1 MTWVGR
7 RMPRSEDRALV
18 SGHGWFTADAAAGA
32 RAVAFVRSPVARG
45 RILGIEAPDGALVV
59 TASELAGIGGI
70 RPLLHRPDYV
80 PVEQPILAGT
90 EVTFA
95 GQPVAAVLAAS
106 REEAE
111 DVAEQVYVDLDVE
124 DAVVDVDAAL
134 AAGAPL
140 VHPHAAGNVL
150 VEGKVETRGFAEAVA
165 NGAVVVEIDVR
176 SRRQNATPLEAR
188 GGRAAFDRRT
198 GRVTLTCSTQMPHML
213 RTGIAD
219 CLGMPERELRVVAPD
234 VGGGFG
240 QKMALIPEYVFLVWA
255 ARRFGGALAW
265 IEDRRENL
273 VASFHSRDQRHLV
286 RGAFA
291 PDGRLLAV
299 EADIRCNVGAYSCY
313 PVTCG
318 VEPLM
323 AMAEFPGPYD
333 VREYKVRSRGVATN
347 TCPMAPYRGVS
358 RPAITFSMERLMDC
372 AAGRLGIDPA
382 DIRRRNL
389 VTTFPYKTET
399 GLTYDEGSYVEAVDV
414 AVETVDVPAF
424 RARQRTA
431 WAEGRYIGLGFAVFN
446 ERSGYGTPAFAARS
460 MDITPGYER
469 VEIAMDPSGHVEL
482 RIGASPHGQGLQQ
495 ALRQLV
501 ADILGVAP
509 DTVHVIHGDTDATP
523 YGWGTFASRSMVI
536 CGGACKLAAEKL
548 ASRLRVVAGM
558 LLQADAAGITL
569 AEGEARVPCGGQ
581 VRIAEVARAAYHRS
595 HRFGNHQDSGL
606 MAFATY
612 DPPGTYSNA
621 CHAAIV
627 EVDAETGGVRIE
639 RFVAVEDA
647 GLLIN
652 PMVAEGQVQGGIAQ
666 GIANALLEEIVY
678 DAAGNV
684 LTASLADFLPPT
696 AREIPQIEILHLE
709 TVTDASITKAKGL
722 GEGGAIGAP
731 AAVIN
736 AICDALTPFGV
747 QLTEM
752 PATPQRIRAAIRAA
766 ERRTAA

>member
-1 MTWVGR
+1 VI
-7 RMPRSEDRALV
+7 
-18 SGHGWFTADAAAGA
+18 AA
-32 RAVAFVRSPVARG
+32 
-45 RILGIEAPDGALVV
+45 
-59 TASELAGIGGI
+59 T
-70 RPLLHRPDYV
+70 
-80 PVEQPILAGT
+80 
-90 EVTFA
+90 
-95 GQPVAAVLAAS
+95 

-111 DVAEQVYVDLDVE
+111 DIAEQVFVDIDVE
-124 DAVVDVDAAL
+124 DAVVDLDDALEHGAAL
-134 AAGAPL
+134 
-140 VHPHAAGNVL
+140 VHSHAAGNIL
-150 VEGKVETRGFAEAVA
+150 VEGRVETKGFAEAIA
-165 NGAVVVEIDVR
+165 AGAAVVEIDVR
-176 SRRQNATPLEAR
+176 SRRQNATPLEGR
-188 GGRAAFDRRT
+188 GGHAAFDRRT

-240 QKMALIPEYVFLVWA
+240 QKMALIPEYIFLVWA
-255 ARRFGGALAW
+255 ARRYGGSLAW
-265 IEDRRENL
+265 VEDRRENL
-273 VASFHSRDQRHLV
+273 TASFHSRDQRHLV

-291 PDGRLLAV
+291 ADGRLLAV

-333 VREYKVRSRGVATN
+333 VQEYRVRSRGVTTN

-372 AAGRLGIDPA
+372 AAVRLGIDPIE
-382 DIRRRNL
+382 IRRLNL
-389 VTTFPYKTET
+389 VSAFPFRTVT
-399 GLTYDEGSYVEAVDV
+399 GLTYDEGSYRQALDLAAETIDV
-414 AVETVDVPAF
+414 AAF
-424 RARQRTA
+424 RARQKAA
-431 WAEGRYIGLGFAVFN
+431 WAEGRHIGVGFSVFN

-501 ADILGVAP
+501 ADIVGVAP
-509 DTVHVIHGDTDATP
+509 DMIHVIHGDTDATP

-548 ASRLRVVAGM
+548 AARIRIVAGV
-558 LLQADAAGITL
+558 LLQTDAVGIVLAD
-569 AEGEARVPCGGQ
+569 GEARVPRGGQ
-581 VRIAEVARAAYHRS
+581 VKIAEVARAAYHKS

-627 EVDAETGGVRIE
+627 EVDVETGGVRIE

-652 PMVAEGQVQGGIAQ
+652 PMIADGQVHGGIAQ

-678 DAAGNV
+678 DAAGNT

-696 AREIPQIEILHLE
+696 ASEIPHIEVLHLE
-709 TVTDASITKAKGL
+709 TITDASITKAKGL

-736 AICDALTPFGV
+736 AICDALGPLGV
-747 QLTEM
+747 QLSEM